1 MRAEARSRIF
11 APRALARAAV
21 VALLLAPA
29 HLGAQEVGIG
39 DSVTS
44 LAIVPTTTLQP
55 AFYDGEARRDPFDP
69 LTLAGEL
76 ESGPR
81 FETLRLTGVF
91 LGSPGNSLV
100 VLEDPTRRGHFL
112 RVGERLGEARL
123 VQILPESAVFEVE
136 EYGTARRVVL
146 RLERNEENP

>member
-1 MRAEARSRIF
+1 MRAEVRSRIF
-11 APRALARAAV
+11 TPRALVRAAV

-29 HLGAQEVGIG
+29 HLGAQVVGVG

-76 ESGPR
+76 DSGPR

-136 EYGTARRVVL
+136 EYGTARREVL

>member
-1 MRAEARSRIF
+1 MRADF
-11 APRALARAAV
+11 GRALVRGAIL
-21 VALLLAPA
+21 ALLLAPA
-29 HLGAQEVGIG
+29 QLAGQGVVVG
-39 DSVTS
+39 DSVTALS
-44 LAIVPTTTLQP
+44 VVPSSVLQP

-91 LGSPGNSLV
+91 LGTPGNSLI

-112 RVGERLGEARL
+112 RVGERIGDSRL
-123 VQILPESAVFEVE
+123 VQILPESAVFDVE
-136 EYGTARRVVL
+136 EYGTARREVL

>member
-1 MRAEARSRIF
+1 MRDDF
-11 APRALARAAV
+11 GRALVRGAIL
-21 VALLLAPA
+21 ALLLAPA
-29 HLGAQEVGIG
+29 QLAGQGVVVG
-39 DSVTS
+39 DSVTA
-44 LAIVPTTTLQP
+44 LAVVPSSVLQP

-91 LGSPGNSLV
+91 LGTPGNSLL

-112 RVGERLGEARL
+112 RVGERIGDSRL
-123 VQILPESAVFEVE
+123 VQILPESAVFDVE
-136 EYGTARRVVL
+136 EYGTARREVL

>member
-1 MRAEARSRIF
+1 MRADLG
-11 APRALARAAV
+11 RALARCAIL
-21 VALLLAPA
+21 ALLLAPA
-29 HLGAQEVGIG
+29 QLAGQGVVVG
-39 DSVTS
+39 DSVS
-44 LAIVPTTTLQP
+44 ALALVPSSVLEP
-55 AFYDGEARRDPFDP
+55 AFYDGDARRDPFDP

-91 LGSPGNSLV
+91 LGTPGNSLI

-112 RVGERLGEARL
+112 RVGERIGDSRL
-123 VQILPESAVFEVE
+123 VQILPESAVFDVE
-136 EYGTARRVVL
+136 EYGTARREVL

>member
-1 MRAEARSRIF
+1 MRVDAG
-11 APRALARAAV
+11 RALVRGATL
-21 VALLLAPA
+21 ALLLAPA
-29 HLGAQEVGIG
+29 QLSAQGVVVG

-44 LAIVPTTTLQP
+44 VTSLAVVPASALQP

-91 LGSPGNSLV
+91 LGSPGNSLI

-112 RVGERLGEARL
+112 RVGERIGDSRL
-123 VQILPESAVFEVE
+123 VQILPESAVFDVE
-136 EYGTARRVVL
+136 EYGTARREVL